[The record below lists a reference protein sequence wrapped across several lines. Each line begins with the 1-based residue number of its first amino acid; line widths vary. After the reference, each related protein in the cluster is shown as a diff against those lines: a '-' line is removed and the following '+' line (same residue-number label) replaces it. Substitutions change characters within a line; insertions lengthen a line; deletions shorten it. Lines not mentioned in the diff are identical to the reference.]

1 MEARQNEIKTIK
13 EIVLQSNS
21 LGGCEGRGE
30 LAING
35 KKAGTIINLPCP
47 SFLPHFYCI
56 SMHGEKNAPK
66 RVCSVF
72 SKYTTRNSHS
82 RLAWWYICS
91 VYALVMVLD
100 LSFTRNN

>member
-56 SMHGEKNAPK
+56 SMHGEKMHQN
-66 RVCSVF
+66 
-72 SKYTTRNSHS
+72 
-82 RLAWWYICS
+82 
-91 VYALVMVLD
+91 VYVLYF
-100 LSFTRNN
+100 LSTQQVTLTAD